1 MKKKLA
7 LRKKKRYNE
16 LERQRKRIMARMVG
30 RHVIPSIPEPDDGT
44 ISFLPHY
51 KVSPN
56 GRKIIGITFVV
67 LPVPLKRTAP
77 KLIERDGVVRVV
89 SSTPLVKPMTQIPFV
104 FNENNNLLDQM
115 VENSKIVDS

>member
-16 LERQRKRIMARMVG
+16 LERQRKRIMARMVK

-44 ISFLPHY
+44 ISILPHY
-51 KVSPN
+51 KLSPN
-56 GRKIIGITFVV
+56 GRKILGITFVV
-67 LPVPLKRTAP
+67 LPAPLKRTAP
-77 KLIERDGVVRVV
+77 KLIEKDGVVRVV

-115 VENSKIVDS
+115 IENSKIINS